1 MMDLSIT
8 IFDNEY
14 KKEWELLI
22 CNLSVDDA
30 ETKKHNSKSIEFN
43 QPELKFRW
51 FK

>member
-1 MMDLSIT
+1 MMDLSIA
-8 IFDNEY
+8 IFGNEY

-22 CNLSVDDA
+22 CNLSVADVK
-30 ETKKHNSKSIEFN
+30 TQKNNSKSIEFN